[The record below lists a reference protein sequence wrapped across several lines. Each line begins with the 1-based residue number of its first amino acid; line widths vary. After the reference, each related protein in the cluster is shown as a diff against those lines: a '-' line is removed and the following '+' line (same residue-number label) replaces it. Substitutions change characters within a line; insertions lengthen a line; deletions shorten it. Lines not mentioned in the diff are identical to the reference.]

1 MITYNVN
8 NFDYSLINKY
18 DYVTRPRGRQYTKNK
33 VKYLNVVCAFDI
45 ETTGLED
52 IEQAFMYV
60 RQFAIGTDYIII
72 GRTWDEFLYFI
83 NNIINFLDDNVR
95 LVCYVHN
102 LSFEMSFLK
111 GIYQFTNDDIFA
123 IDTRKVLKAVMYD
136 HIELRCSYLQTNMS
150 LKEFTHK
157 YNVKHKK
164 LEDFV
169 YTKKRYPWTKLTK
182 KELDYAINDV
192 LGLVEAIEAEMKIDG
207 DNLYTI
213 PMTSTGY
220 VRRMA
225 KRSMYSFNHMQLK
238 SMLPNYEVYEMLS
251 EAFRG
256 GNTHA
261 NRYMTDTIIDN
272 VKSADRSSSYP
283 DCQVNDKYPM
293 SAFYIEKQQ
302 VSIDWVLDLIYKYK
316 KAVLIRIRFDDIELI
331 DKLWG
336 APYLSR
342 DKCRNV
348 LEGVYDN
355 GRILE
360 AKTLTTTLTDIDL
373 NIVLSEYTF
382 SNCEVISCASAKYG
396 YLPRQIRELNIKLYK
411 DKTELKGLPDQEI
424 YYFKSKNLINSIYG
438 MSVMRNIRYPII
450 FKDNMYYVDT
460 EADPRELL
468 AKYQRKA
475 FLNYAWGVWTTAR
488 ARYRLEE
495 GIRLAGHNFVYC
507 DTDSVKYI
515 GDIDWTKYNKERIRI
530 SKANNAYA
538 KDAKGKTHYMGVFEE
553 EETYPRFKTLGAKKY
568 CGEDKDGHL
577 HLTLAGVSK
586 VKGAQELEERGG
598 LKAFKD
604 DFIFIKGGGNE
615 AIYNDNI
622 DKVINIKGHKLRIT
636 DNLYIKPSTYTLGMT
651 EEYIALLEDSEL
663 WLEVFKK
670 EQL

>member
-60 RQFAIGTDYIII
+60 WQFAIGTDYIII

-83 NNIINFLDDNVR
+83 DSIINYLDDNVR

-164 LEDFV
+164 LDDFI
-169 YTKKRYPWTKLTK
+169 YTKKRYPRTKLTK

-261 NRYMTDTIIDN
+261 NRYMADTIIEN

-293 SAFYIEKQQ
+293 SEFYIEEQK
-302 VSIDWVLDLIYKYK
+302 VSMDWVLDLIYKYK

-360 AKTLTTTLTDIDL
+360 ARTLTTTLTDIDL
-373 NIVLSEYTF
+373 NIVLY
-382 SNCEVISCASAKYG
+382 
-396 YLPRQIRELNIKLYK
+396 
-411 DKTELKGLPDQEI
+411 
-424 YYFKSKNLINSIYG
+424 
-438 MSVMRNIRYPII
+438 
-450 FKDNMYYVDT
+450 
-460 EADPRELL
+460 
-468 AKYQRKA
+468 
-475 FLNYAWGVWTTAR
+475 
-488 ARYRLEE
+488 
-495 GIRLAGHNFVYC
+495 
-507 DTDSVKYI
+507 
-515 GDIDWTKYNKERIRI
+515 
-530 SKANNAYA
+530 
-538 KDAKGKTHYMGVFEE
+538 
-553 EETYPRFKTLGAKKY
+553 
-568 CGEDKDGHL
+568 
-577 HLTLAGVSK
+577 
-586 VKGAQELEERGG
+586 
-598 LKAFKD
+598 
-604 DFIFIKGGGNE
+604 
-615 AIYNDNI
+615 
-622 DKVINIKGHKLRIT
+622 LRI
-636 DNLYIKPSTYTLGMT
+636 IC
-651 EEYIALLEDSEL
+651 II
-663 WLEVFKK
+663 
-670 EQL
+670 